1 VQVKGRPNEEGT
13 VDAKAIAVEPEGDKV
28 GGKVTAVENDTIAV
42 ENREGT
48 GSIVVDANT
57 VIRIGEETG
66 SLADIT
72 EGMGVTA
79 FGETQDGGSLAANL
93 ILVKDKADCGPGGP
107 PEGKGDG
114 PPNRGDGPPPP
125 PEGQTQAF

>member
-1 VQVKGRPNEEGT
+1 MTPSRSRIGKVQV
-13 VDAKAIAVEPEGDKV
+13 
-28 GGKVTAVENDTIAV
+28 
-42 ENREGT
+42 
-48 GSIVVDANT
+48 SIVVDANT

-72 EGMGVTA
+72 EGMGVDA
-79 FGETQDGGSLAANL
+79 FGETQDDGSLAANL

-107 PEGKGDG
+107 PPGQGDG
-114 PPNRGDGPPPP
+114 PPPSRGDGPPPP